1 MNSSKPV
8 LILGKGITGESFR
21 DYFSK
26 IKQPF
31 ITFDTRVKKE
41 SFNLKKN
48 LNFNFITE
56 EEIDFNNL
64 KFIACSP
71 GFDLNH
77 NIIKT
82 AKEKNIEIKSD
93 INIFLEENTSKK
105 ILISGTNGK
114 STVCSWLEKLFNYQH
129 LDTLAIGNIGRPVL
143 EFVEEKKD
151 FFVLEV
157 SSFHLDIAPLPKF
170 KLSVLLNI
178 TPDHIDRHGSFNEYA
193 KIKKK
198 ICNSSEISIV
208 NENLKE
214 FIPQADYFFSNKG
227 SIKDQNYNAIKEI
240 CSCLNLNFLE
250 KDILNCFAQL
260 PHRMELFHQL
270 DENITFIDDS
280 KATNVA
286 SSLEGLKSVDESKSL
301 IVICGGRSK
310 DQDFK
315 SFTDYLNKRA
325 KKIYYFGE
333 STKILKKLLDS
344 SKSQEVSNLEEAV
357 HSALK
362 IIESDTVMILSPA
375 CSSLDMF
382 ESFEERG
389 KKFKDLVLNAKI

>member
-1 MNSSKPV
+1 MFSFYNNES
-8 LILGKGITGESFR
+8 ITITGTNGKS
-21 DYFSK
+21 
-26 IKQPF
+26 
-31 ITFDTRVKKE
+31 T
-41 SFNLKKN
+41 
-48 LNFNFITE
+48 
-56 EEIDFNNL
+56 
-64 KFIACSP
+64 
-71 GFDLNH
+71 
-77 NIIKT
+77 T
-82 AKEKNIEIKSD
+82 AKILHDALIDQKRDSRLIGNIGNPALSEKNITKKTIFVIEASSYQLDYSSVFRSKYAIILNITADHIESD

-105 ILISGTNGK
+105 ILISGNNGK
-114 STVCSWLEKLFNYQH
+114 STVCSWLEKLFNYQN

-193 KIKKK
+193 TIKKK
-198 ICNSSEISIV
+198 ISDSSEISIV

-227 SIKDQNYNAIKEI
+227 SVKDQNFNAIKEI

-270 DENITFIDDS
+270 DGNITFIDDS

-301 IVICGGRSK
+301 IVFCGGRSK

>member
-21 DYFSK
+21 KYFSNK
-26 IKQPF
+26 KQPF
-31 ITFDTRVKKE
+31 FTYDTRVKKE
-41 SFNLKKN
+41 AFNSKKN
-48 LNFNFITE
+48 LDFNFIAE
-56 EEIDFNNL
+56 EAIDFSNL

-93 INIFLEENTSKK
+93 INIFLGENTSKK

-114 STVCSWLEKLFNYQH
+114 STVCTWLEKLFNFKNVN
-129 LDTLAIGNIGRPVL
+129 TLAIGNIGRPVL
-143 EFVEEKKD
+143 EFIEEKKD
-151 FFVLEV
+151 FFIVEV
-157 SSFHLDIAPLPKF
+157 SSFHLDITPLPNF

-178 TPDHIDRHGSFNEYA
+178 TPDHIDRHGSFDNYA
-193 KIKKK
+193 RIKKK
-198 ICNSSEISIV
+198 INDNSEISIV

-214 FIPQADYFFSNKG
+214 FIPQADYFFSDQG
-227 SIKDQNYNAIKEI
+227 SIKNQNFNVIKEI
-240 CSCLNLNFLE
+240 CSSLNLNFSDE
-250 KDILNCFAQL
+250 EIFSCFSQL

-270 DENITFIDDS
+270 DGNITFIDDS
-280 KATNVA
+280 KATNVD
-286 SSLEGLKSVDESKSL
+286 SSLKGLKSIDKSKSL

-310 DQDFK
+310 NQDFRN
-315 SFTDYLNKRA
+315 FTRFLNKHA
-325 KKIYYFGE
+325 EKTFYFGE
-333 STKILKKLLDS
+333 SIKIFQKLLDP

-357 HSALK
+357 YSALK
-362 IIESDTVMILSPA
+362 IIKSDAVLILSPA

-389 KKFKDLVLNAKI
+389 KKFKDLVLNAKF